1 MKKDLQTIQREDRR
15 LVILRYLSE
24 DDDYSLND
32 SMLDKCLAGIGHGVS
47 RDVLRSD
54 LAWLAEQGL
63 VTADEVGAILV
74 ATLTARGD
82 DVAKGR
88 AVVPGVARPRPGA

>member
-47 RDVLRSD
+47 RDVLRAD

-63 VTADEVGAILV
+63 LTTEEVGTIVV
-74 ATLTARGD
+74 ATLTGRGD

-88 AVVPGVARPRPGA
+88 AVVPGIARPRPGA

>member
-1 MKKDLQTIQREDRR
+1 MKKDMQTIQREARR
-15 LVILRYLSE
+15 LVILQFLSE
-24 DDDYSLND
+24 DDDYSIND
-32 SMLDKCLAGIGHGVS
+32 STLDMCLAGIGHGVS
-47 RDVLRSD
+47 RDVLHTD

-63 VTADEVGAILV
+63 ATLEEVDSILV
-74 ATLTARGD
+74 ATLTTRGD